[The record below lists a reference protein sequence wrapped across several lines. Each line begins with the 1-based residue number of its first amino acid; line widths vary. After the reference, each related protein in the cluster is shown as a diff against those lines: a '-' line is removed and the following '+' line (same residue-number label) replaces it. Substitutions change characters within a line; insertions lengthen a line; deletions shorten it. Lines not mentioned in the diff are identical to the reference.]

1 MITAP
6 RLFLVAREAYEQ
18 LISAH
23 SRPEGVSVGLTAI
36 VFAAVSLEA
45 LINEVTELAA
55 LEIAEQE
62 NPDPELLSFVE
73 VIDEIERSRGST
85 RLKFLLASS
94 VLGGETYEKGS
105 NPYQDY
111 ALLTSLR
118 DALVHL
124 KPTKLMAEE
133 GKTRIGVEGVF
144 KELQSRGLVASL
156 PPNQIA
162 PLVDLVAT
170 PRVAHWALSTASA
183 MALSFIS
190 MFPDGFRSILVED
203 YAESFSVGGA
213 PKVH

>member
-23 SRPEGVSVGLTAI
+23 SRPKGVSVGLTAI
-36 VFAAVSLEA
+36 VFATVSLEA

-62 NPDPELLSFVE
+62 NSDPELLSFVE

-94 VLGGETYEKGS
+94 VLGGATYEKGS

-144 KELQSRGLVASL
+144 KELQSRGLVSSL

-170 PRVAHWALSTASA
+170 PRVAHWALSAASA

>member
-1 MITAP
+1 MVKRIGVMITAP

-23 SRPEGVSVGLTAI
+23 SRPKGVSVGLTAI

-62 NPDPELLSFVE
+62 NSDPELLSFVE

-144 KELQSRGLVASL
+144 KESATDPRRCGGRPFPSSETPGASVPGFL
-156 PPNQIA
+156 GE
-162 PLVDLVAT
+162 
-170 PRVAHWALSTASA
+170 AS
-183 MALSFIS
+183 
-190 MFPDGFRSILVED
+190 
-203 YAESFSVGGA
+203 
-213 PKVH
+213 